1 MSQQEQ
7 MDRILIVNA
16 DDFGQS
22 AAITRGILRAHQHG
36 IVTSTSLMVRGLAA
50 EFAAE
55 HAGDLDLGLH
65 IDLGEWAYRDGAWVA
80 VYERVRL
87 DDMPTIEDEIDFQL
101 NEFHRLTGKSPSH
114 LDSHQHVHFSEP
126 VLSIAKQIADE
137 LDVPLRSCSSAVR
150 YCGAFYGQSG
160 KGEPCPDAVS
170 VSALIKLV
178 RDLPIGVTELAC
190 HPGEADHEDQS
201 TYARERPLELQTLCH
216 PQVRDAI
223 HKERIRLSSFA
234 ELANVRASIEQ
245 PASS

>member
-1 MSQQEQ
+1 MSEQQQ
-7 MDRILIVNA
+7 IDRVLIVNA

-36 IVTSTSLMVRGLAA
+36 IVTSTSLMVRGSAA
-50 EFAAE
+50 AFAAE
-55 HAGDLDLGLH
+55 HADDLDLGLH
-65 IDLGEWAYRDGAWVA
+65 IDLGEWAYRDGAWAA
-80 VYERVRL
+80 VYERIPM
-87 DDMPTIEDEIDFQL
+87 DDRSAIEDEIDFQL
-101 NEFHRLTGKSPSH
+101 NEFRRLTGKPPSH

-126 VLSIAKQIADE
+126 VLSIATRIADE
-137 LDVPLRSCSSAVR
+137 LDVPLRSCSRTIR
-150 YCGAFYGQSG
+150 YCGAFYGQTG
-160 KGEPCPDAVS
+160 KGQPYPDAIS

-201 TYARERPLELQTLCH
+201 TYARERPLELQILCH
-216 PQVRDAI
+216 SQVRDAI

-234 ELANVRASIEQ
+234 ELANVRAGIEQ